1 MLFRSVSTMGAHVSA
16 SPNHQTGRAASL
28 STRATVAM
36 AGTFGYELDPAKL
49 TEEEKAEV
57 RTQIETF
64 KKYYSLIQDGTY
76 YRLASPYENEEYTVW
91 EFAAEDKSEAL
102 LGIVST
108 KLTAN
113 NLFTCIR
120 LRGLDPNAMYRMGD
134 KTYLG
139 AALMEAGLPMPVPE
153 TEYQSWN
160 LHLVKES

>member
-1 MLFRSVSTMGAHVSA
+1 
-16 SPNHQTGRAASL
+16 
-28 STRATVAM
+28 M

-102 LGIVST
+102 LALSPQNSLQTTSLPASDCAGWTRMPCTAWVTRPIWSCPYGGRTPHAGTRNGISELEPAFS
-108 KLTAN
+108 KRILIN
-113 NLFTCIR
+113 
-120 LRGLDPNAMYRMGD
+120 
-134 KTYLG
+134 
-139 AALMEAGLPMPVPE
+139 
-153 TEYQSWN
+153 S
-160 LHLVKES
+160 

>member
-1 MLFRSVSTMGAHVSA
+1 
-16 SPNHQTGRAASL
+16 
-28 STRATVAM
+28 M

-102 LGIVST
+102 LGICLHKT
-108 KLTAN
+108 HCKQPLYLHPTA
-113 NLFTCIR
+113 R
-120 LRGLDPNAMYRMGD
+120 
-134 KTYLG
+134 
-139 AALMEAGLPMPVPE
+139 AGPECHVP
-153 TEYQSWN
+153 
-160 LHLVKES
+160 HG

>member
-1 MLFRSVSTMGAHVSA
+1 
-16 SPNHQTGRAASL
+16 
-28 STRATVAM
+28 M

-49 TEEEKAEV
+49 SEQEKEEV
-57 RTQIETF
+57 REQIETF
-64 KKYYSLIQDGTY
+64 KKYYFLIQDGTY

-91 EFAAEDKSEAL
+91 EFAAPDKSEAL

-120 LRGLDPNAMYRMGD
+120 LRGLDPDAMYRIGD
-134 KTYLG
+134 KTYPG
-139 AALMEAGLPMPVPE
+139 AALMDAGLPMPVPN